1 MVATSTES
9 DGGDTA
15 TTTGTLDVSVA
26 ADADAPTLTL
36 SAVSGT
42 EDTAIS
48 LNISSALTDTDG
60 SETLSVVISG
70 VPTGAVLSAG
80 TDNGDGSWTLTA
92 AQLTGLTITPPA
104 NSDADFTLSVVATST
119 ESDGGDTATTT
130 GTLDVTVAANA
141 DLASLSATLGA
152 DLTTSVAAQDI
163 TGTTGSDTLS
173 GGAGDDKIDGGAG
186 TDTFTLSG
194 ARSEYSITKNFDG
207 QFVITDLVAG
217 RDGTD
222 IVINMENF
230 QFSDGTIAANAI
242 VLDTAAGQDI
252 KTGGGSQTLSGGAG
266 DDQIDGGAGTDTL
279 TLSGVRSQ
287 YVITQNFNGHYV
299 ITDLIAGRD
308 GTDIIMNVENFQF
321 SDGTEPAGNLLA
333 TNPTIF
339 ELNISASL
347 ADTDGSESLSIT
359 VGGMPTGA
367 TLSAGTDNGDGTWT
381 LTSAELSGITLSI
394 PQNSSDVLLNV
405 TAVSTDTGGDT
416 AVTVEMVKIDVN
428 NDGFTTGLDGT
439 AGADTLTG
447 TANNDFINAG
457 DGDDT
462 LTGGDGADLLDGGAG
477 DDVLDGGSGTDVLE
491 GGAGNDILT
500 GGDGADTFIIDSQGG
515 HDIITDIMQQDT
527 LVFDGQEFNMEDMV
541 FNENSDGDVV
551 VSFSGVADTS
561 VTLQGVSLNDLDIN
575 NDGDPSDGY
584 TITTDGD
591 TVTFTVNIDN

>member
-1 MVATSTES
+1 N
-9 DGGDTA
+9 
-15 TTTGTLDVSVA
+15 SV
-26 ADADAPTLTL
+26 
-36 SAVSGT
+36 SAVEWPHGLKNRPGYYRSP
-42 EDTAIS
+42 DYHVHS
-48 LNISSALTDTDG
+48 
-60 SETLSVVISG
+60 
-70 VPTGAVLSAG
+70 
-80 TDNGDGSWTLTA
+80 TA
-92 AQLTGLTITPPA
+92 AELRVKNLQ
-104 NSDADFTLSVVATST
+104 
-119 ESDGGDTATTT
+119 
-130 GTLDVTVAANA
+130 TVGPHPC
-141 DLASLSATLGA
+141 DLYGELRG
-152 DLTTSVAAQDI
+152 Q
-163 TGTTGSDTLS
+163 GY
-173 GGAGDDKIDGGAG
+173 
-186 TDTFTLSG
+186 TDYL
-194 ARSEYSITKNFDG
+194 
-207 QFVITDLVAG
+207 
-217 RDGTD
+217 
-222 IVINMENF
+222 IVP
-230 QFSDGTIAANAI
+230 
-242 VLDTAAGQDI
+242 L
-252 KTGGGSQTLSGGAG
+252 
-266 DDQIDGGAGTDTL
+266 
-279 TLSGVRSQ
+279 
-287 YVITQNFNGHYV
+287 
-299 ITDLIAGRD
+299 
-308 GTDIIMNVENFQF
+308 QF
-321 SDGTEPAGNLLA
+321 SDGTEPEGNLLA